1 MTSCVPSSTDWVR
14 SNCGSSEAPA
24 RPAAAWQTL
33 AVIPLSA
40 DQDLVAIPGP
50 SVVPERVLSAM
61 HRSMPDIYDGEL
73 LSVTDEVFD
82 ALPALAGTSHRAF
95 VTIGNGHSAWEMALT
110 NTLSRGDRVL
120 VLDCGRFAAIWGEMA
135 TFLGL
140 DVELV
145 ESAPGCANDPE
156 AFEQRLR
163 DDAAHDIKAVLMAH
177 VDTASSV
184 RNDVPAFRRA
194 LDAAAHPALLIVDC
208 IASMACE
215 PFELDEW
222 GVDLALSASQ
232 KGLMTPPG
240 LGIVWP
246 GERALAAHPQADL
259 RTRYW
264 DWTARTEDG
273 PHYLRFCGTPPVT
286 HLFGLREALRMID
299 EEGLDARWRR
309 HRVLGGAIRAAVAAW
324 SAPGGIGFHVVDE
337 RERSNAVTT
346 IRCGNIDAVELRR
359 RCQES
364 LGVTLGV
371 GIGAMVGSSFRIGHM
386 GHVNPPMVLGVLGSI
401 ESALTAMGHAPAVSG
416 VGAAAAF
423 IGRP

>member
-1 MTSCVPSSTDWVR
+1 VT
-14 SNCGSSEAPA
+14 
-24 RPAAAWQTL
+24 
-33 AVIPLSA
+33 PLSSGPA
-40 DQDLVAIPGP
+40 VVAIPGP
-50 SVVPERVLSAM
+50 SVVPERVLTAM

-73 LSVTDEVFD
+73 LAVTDEVFD
-82 ALPALAGTSHRAF
+82 ALPALAGTSQRAL

-145 ESAPGCANDPE
+145 ESEPGRANDPA
-156 AFEQRLR
+156 AFEERLR
-163 DDAAHDIKAVLMAH
+163 ADSAHVIKAVLIAH
-177 VDTASSV
+177 VDTASSA

-194 LDAAAHPALLIVDC
+194 LDAAGHPALLMVDC
-208 IASMACE
+208 IASMGCE
-215 PFELDEW
+215 PFLMDEW

-246 GERALAAHPQADL
+246 GERARAVHPHADL

-264 DWTARTEDG
+264 DWTARTEEG
-273 PHYLRFCGTPPVT
+273 PHYVRFCGTPPVP

-299 EEGLDARWRR
+299 EEGMDARWER

-324 SAPGGIGFHVVDE
+324 SSPGGIGFHVIDE
-337 RERSNAVTT
+337 CDRSNAVTT
-346 IRCGNIDAVELRR
+346 IACGSIDAIELARI
-359 RCQES
+359 CKHAY
-364 LGVTLGV
+364 GVTLGV
-371 GIGAMVGSSFRIGHM
+371 GIGPMAGSSFRIGHM
-386 GHVNPPMVLGVLGSI
+386 GHVNPPMVLGVLGTV
-401 ESALTAMGHAPAVSG
+401 EAALTAIGRPPTGSG
-416 VGAAAAF
+416 VAAAAEF
-423 IGRP
+423 IGRA

>member
-1 MTSCVPSSTDWVR
+1 M
-14 SNCGSSEAPA
+14 N
-24 RPAAAWQTL
+24 
-33 AVIPLSA
+33 PLSFG
-40 DQDLVAIPGP
+40 QDVVAIPGP
-50 SVVPERVLSAM
+50 SIVPERVLTAM

-73 LSVTDEVFD
+73 LTVTDEVFD
-82 ALPALAGTSHRAF
+82 ALPPLAGTSQRPF

-140 DVELV
+140 DVELI
-145 ESAPGCANDPE
+145 ESPSGRANDPDR
-156 AFEQRLR
+156 FEEILR
-163 DDAAHDIKAVLMAH
+163 GDRSHRIKAVLMAH

-194 LDAAAHPALLIVDC
+194 LDAVGHPALLMVDC
-208 IASMACE
+208 IASLGCE
-215 PFELDEW
+215 PFLMDEW

-240 LGIVWP
+240 LGFVWP
-246 GERALAAHPQADL
+246 GERALAAHHRADM

-286 HLFGLREALRMID
+286 HLFGLREALNMID
-299 EEGLDARWRR
+299 EEGLDARWQR
-309 HRVLGGAIRAAVAAW
+309 HRVLGCAIRAAIAAW
-324 SAPGGIGFHVVDE
+324 STPDGIGFHVIDE

-346 IRCGNIDAVELRR
+346 IRCGAIDATEIARV
-359 RCQES
+359 CKDVH
-364 LGVTLGV
+364 GVTLGV
-371 GIGAMVGSSFRIGHM
+371 GIGTVAGSSFRIGHM
-386 GHVNPPMVLGVLGSI
+386 GHVNTPMVLGVLGAI
-401 ESALTAMGHAPAVSG
+401 EAALTTMGHAPVVSG
-416 VGAAAAF
+416 VGAAAAL
-423 IGRP
+423 IGGA